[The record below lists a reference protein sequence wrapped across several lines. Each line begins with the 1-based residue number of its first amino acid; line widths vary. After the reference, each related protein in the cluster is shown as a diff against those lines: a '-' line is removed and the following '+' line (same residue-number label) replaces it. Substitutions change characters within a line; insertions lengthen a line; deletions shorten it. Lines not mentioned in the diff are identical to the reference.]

1 MLSTLIRNAGAS
13 TARRTTRCL
22 NSHHSLTT
30 RRLLA
35 STPSS
40 STSNLLLITPR
51 TVPLSPAPFTHIF
64 RTSGQ
69 KAYLTTTPSHLRQY
83 EKHHDHINVKK
94 PTTSSTTSSNNTAA
108 AHRGKAASVADQDLD
123 DHHVQQTIDSVD
135 LDTAAELKRRHS
147 SHDTAALL
155 DKDELG
161 LQQDEVIVTS
171 TTTTTSVLLEDK
183 LRSEEEFSWFVDK
196 TYSTTTTSTSED
208 HDDKVSSQDF
218 VPLWKRNARGQHHKH
233 SKHHHSKPATTS
245 PNKHDIADDLKDA
258 PVAIRGL
265 VRMLEHERAR
275 HVTVMDMRQK
285 CDWTDWMVIA
295 EGLSERHVGNVADE
309 VYTALKKMLPKTSPP
324 LMEGRS
330 TPDWV
335 VIDTGSII
343 LHFMTHETRKERN
356 LEGLWGAVKDPLKLK
371 DASEISWEDVQK
383 KLTESWMEDP
393 GRSKGAEHGSKRGR
407 RGEEDLSL
415 DEVVKG

>member
-1 MLSTLIRNAGAS
+1 MLSQHIRNAGTA
-13 TARRTTRCL
+13 TARTRCL
-22 NSHHSLTT
+22 NSHHRTT

-40 STSNLLLITPR
+40 LTRPSLTPR
-51 TVPLSPAPFTHIF
+51 TPHQHQLLSLALLNNQ
-64 RTSGQ
+64 GQ
-69 KAYLTTTPSHLRQY
+69 RAYLTTTPSRLRQY
-83 EKHHDHINVKK
+83 EKHHDHINIKK
-94 PTTSSTTSSNNTAA
+94 PTSTSTTTPPNTTAK
-108 AHRGKAASVADQDLD
+108 HRGAAASVVDQDLD
-123 DHHVQQTIDSVD
+123 DHHVQQAIDNLD
-135 LDTAAELKRRHS
+135 LDTETDLKRRHS
-147 SHDTAALL
+147 SHDAAALL

-161 LQQDEVIVTS
+161 LQEEITVTS
-171 TTTTTSVLLEDK
+171 TTTTSVLLEDK
-183 LRSEEEFSWFVDK
+183 QRSEEEFSWFVDK
-196 TYSTTTTSTSED
+196 TYTTTTSSSIND
-208 HDDKVSSQDF
+208 DDKVSSQDF

-233 SKHHHSKPATTS
+233 SKHHAKTASTTQ
-245 PNKHDIADDLKDA
+245 NKDQNKEDDLKDA

-275 HVTVMDMRQK
+275 NVTVMDMRRK

-371 DASEISWEDVQK
+371 DAEEISWEDVQK
-383 KLTESWMEDP
+383 KLTESWNEDP
-393 GRSKGAEHGSKRGR
+393 GRSKGVGHGSKRGR

>member
-22 NSHHSLTT
+22 NSQHSLTT

-64 RTSGQ
+64 RTPGQ

-309 VYTALKKMLPKTSPP
+309 VYTAVSFFFFY
-324 LMEGRS
+324 S
-330 TPDWV
+330 
-335 VIDTGSII
+335 
-343 LHFMTHETRKERN
+343 
-356 LEGLWGAVKDPLKLK
+356 
-371 DASEISWEDVQK
+371 
-383 KLTESWMEDP
+383 
-393 GRSKGAEHGSKRGR
+393 
-407 RGEEDLSL
+407 SL
-415 DEVVKG
+415 RLCSAPQF